1 MLQYMKDQPSTCHF
15 KSLSIHSTEI
25 QTLSFDQNYLR
36 KFAILGF
43 TNDKWEMPKIT
54 QAPLLSRKC
63 VISPVGF
70 VVIEWYSWNKMA
82 EWVSDEIV
90 KVASRFGRKAGGY
103 QRASGRNDSNSNR
116 INKSFIITS
125 KHKGLRSIYDSSL
138 IKFQHGTVMEISTCS
153 DLQMLVFLLC
163 CCCQSKCFDGTGFKC
178 DTFWCD
184 RRLIW
189 DWIRIER
196 VLKLSTIWRYP
207 GE

>member
-1 MLQYMKDQPSTCHF
+1 
-15 KSLSIHSTEI
+15 
-25 QTLSFDQNYLR
+25 
-36 KFAILGF
+36 
-43 TNDKWEMPKIT
+43 
-54 QAPLLSRKC
+54 
-63 VISPVGF
+63 
-70 VVIEWYSWNKMA
+70 MA

-163 CCCQSKCFDGTGFKC
+163 FCCQSKCFDGTGFKC

-184 RRLIW
+184 RRLI
-189 DWIRIER
+189 
-196 VLKLSTIWRYP
+196 
-207 GE
+207 